1 MKVSKALKY
10 MAFTGGILCAVK
22 GLDDRLETTHY
33 IIESPKIPKEFDG
46 FRIVHVS
53 DFHASSV
60 PGLVEEV
67 RNEDP
72 DIIVSTGD
80 LVHDRG
86 SYEPG
91 IRLINRLM
99 AIAPVYTVT
108 GNHDLRRADYKK
120 FQRELD
126 DSGAVTLHD
135 ETILLTHGGAEIA
148 LSGIEDPFSED
159 GKKVEQTVRAS
170 LGKLCDFDGYHIV
183 LFHRANHMDLLK
195 NCGFDLVLSG
205 HMHGGQIRLPN
216 GRGVCSPK
224 SSWGSGAPM
233 LFPKYFAG
241 HYKHRGTDMIV
252 NRGIG
257 NPMIVPRI
265 FNRPELTVVILQRT
279 DTPESGGADRRK
291 NRGAAAY
298 DEAAEA

>member
-1 MKVSKALKY
+1 MKVSKVFKY

-33 IIESPKIPKEFDG
+33 IIESEKLPEEFDG
-46 FRIVHVS
+46 FRIVQVS

-60 PGLVEEV
+60 PGIIEEV

-86 SYEPG
+86 AYEPG
-91 IRLINRLM
+91 IRLIERLLT
-99 AIAPVYTVT
+99 IAPVYTVT

-120 FQRELD
+120 FQRDLD
-126 DSGAVTLHD
+126 RTGAVTLHD
-135 ETILLTHGGAEIA
+135 ETIILTHDGAEIA

-159 GKKVEQTVRAS
+159 GKTIEQNINAS
-170 LGKLCDFDGYHIV
+170 IEKLADFDGYHIV

-195 NCGFDLVLSG
+195 NRGFDLVLSG
-205 HMHGGQIRLPN
+205 HMHVGEIRLPN
-216 GRGVCSPK
+216 GRGVCAPK
-224 SSWGSGAPM
+224 SSWVSGSPM

-241 HYKHRGTDMIV
+241 HYKHRGTHMIV

-257 NPMIVPRI
+257 NPMIIPRI
-265 FNRPELTVVILQRT
+265 FNRPELTVVILKKKQ
-279 DTPESGGADRRK
+279 G
-291 NRGAAAY
+291 
-298 DEAAEA
+298 

>member
-1 MKVSKALKY
+1 MKVSKVLKG
-10 MAFTGGILCAVK
+10 MVFTGGILCAVK

-33 IIESPKIPKEFDG
+33 IIESPKIPEEFDG
-46 FRIVHVS
+46 FRIVQVS

-60 PGLVEEV
+60 PGIIDEV
-67 RNEDP
+67 RDEDP

-86 SYEPG
+86 PYEPG
-91 IRLINRLM
+91 IRLIQRLM

-108 GNHDLRRADYKK
+108 GNHDLRRADYKR
-120 FQRELD
+120 FQRDLD
-126 DSGAVTLHD
+126 KTGAVTLHD
-135 ETILLTHGGAEIA
+135 QTVILTNDGAEIA

-159 GKKVEQTVRAS
+159 GKTIEQNINAS
-170 LGKLCDFDGYHIV
+170 ISKLSDTDLYHIV

-195 NCGFDLVLSG
+195 KQGFDLVLSG

-216 GRGVCSPK
+216 GRGICAPK

-241 HYKHRGTDMIV
+241 HYRYHKTDMIV

-257 NPMIVPRI
+257 NPMIIPRI
-265 FNRPELTVVILQRT
+265 FNRPELTVVILKHK
-279 DTPESGGADRRK
+279 D
-291 NRGAAAY
+291 
-298 DEAAEA
+298 

>member
-1 MKVSKALKY
+1 MKVSKVLKG
-10 MAFTGGILCAVK
+10 MVFTGGILCAVK

-33 IIESPKIPKEFDG
+33 IIESPKIPEEFDG
-46 FRIVHVS
+46 FRIVQVS

-60 PGLVEEV
+60 PGIIDEV
-67 RNEDP
+67 RDEDP

-86 SYEPG
+86 PYEPG
-91 IRLINRLM
+91 IRLIQRLM

-108 GNHDLRRADYKK
+108 GNHDLRRADYKR
-120 FQRELD
+120 FQRDLD
-126 DSGAVTLHD
+126 KTGAVTLHD
-135 ETILLTHGGAEIA
+135 QTVILTNDGAEIA

-159 GKKVEQTVRAS
+159 GKTIEQNINAS
-170 LGKLCDFDGYHIV
+170 ISKLSNTDLYHIV

-195 NCGFDLVLSG
+195 KQGFDLVLSG

-216 GRGVCSPK
+216 GRGICAPK

-241 HYKHRGTDMIV
+241 HYRYHKTDMIV

-257 NPMIVPRI
+257 NPMIIPRI
-265 FNRPELTVVILQRT
+265 FNRPELTVVILKHK
-279 DTPESGGADRRK
+279 D
-291 NRGAAAY
+291 
-298 DEAAEA
+298 